1 MVRGAAERRQYS
13 VRQLWD
19 VKGQGVLTRMDL
31 GKLTH
36 DGPPCAQALARAHAR
51 TGDAA
56 ALSGYLGKGR
66 TLDRAVARS
75 AADYAANN
83 ERDHAPLLEAVA
95 AGRLTS
101 QTF

>member
-1 MVRGAAERRQYS
+1 M
-13 VRQLWD
+13 RQLWD
-19 VKGQGVLTRMDL
+19 VKGQGDLTRMDL

-36 DGPPCAQALARAHAR
+36 YGALCAQALAHAR

-66 TLDRAVARS
+66 TFDRAVARF

-83 ERDHAPLLEAVA
+83 ERDHAALLEAVA
-95 AGRLTS
+95 AGRVTS

>member
-1 MVRGAAERRQYS
+1 
-13 VRQLWD
+13 
-19 VKGQGVLTRMDL
+19 MDL

-36 DGPPCAQALARAHAR
+36 YGALCAQALARAHAR
-51 TGDAA
+51 TGDAP
-56 ALSGYLGKGR
+56 ALAGYLGRGR
-66 TLDRAVARS
+66 TFDRAVARF
-75 AADYAANN
+75 AADYAADN